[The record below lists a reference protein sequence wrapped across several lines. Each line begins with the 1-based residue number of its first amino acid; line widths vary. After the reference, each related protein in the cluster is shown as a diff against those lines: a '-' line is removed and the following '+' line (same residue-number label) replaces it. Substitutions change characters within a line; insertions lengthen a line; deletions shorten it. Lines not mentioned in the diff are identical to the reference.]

1 MEKYLEAANKI
12 INLLILIIFI
22 CIALP
27 SSAKEIR
34 LNGKIVTWSNLV
46 AVLNGEHLHAILVA
60 YSDFSKEVNS
70 IALSK
75 EEKESGAGN
84 FPAYVLDINNY
95 DIHIKEGNEG
105 YTIIFQLRLS
115 DKFHLILGNGGITRY
130 VVDRKNFKLLEID
143 KQK

>member
-1 MEKYLEAANKI
+1 M
-12 INLLILIIFI
+12 
-22 CIALP
+22 
-27 SSAKEIR
+27 
-34 LNGKIVTWSNLV
+34 
-46 AVLNGEHLHAILVA
+46 VA